1 MLKNLQELQSRCQ
14 EIEGLSVST
23 IANQL
28 GVNMPEN
35 LQRAKG
41 WLGQLIETY
50 LGATGGSHARH
61 DFPELGIEL
70 KTIPV
75 SKSGIP
81 IESTYV
87 CTVHSNEASLEW
99 RDSWVYKKLSTVLWV
114 PIDSE
119 SPLAERIVGKAI
131 LWKMDTK
138 TEEIL
143 RTDWEELMEIIQLGN
158 AHKLTASFGEYLH
171 IRPKAASSKV
181 RVDYIDSDSQKI
193 KIVPKGFYLRQAFTK
208 KIIAGQKTYVA

>member
-14 EIEGLSVST
+14 EIEGLSVAA

-28 GVNMPEN
+28 DLPMPEN

-50 LGATGGSHARH
+50 LGASGGSHARH

-70 KTIPV
+70 KTIPITN
-75 SKSGIP
+75 SDSP

-87 CTVHSNEASLEW
+87 CTVNSNEASIEW
-99 RDSWVYKKLSTVLWV
+99 RRSWVYKKLSKVLWV
-114 PIDSE
+114 PIKSE
-119 SPLAERIVGKAI
+119 APLADRIVSKPI
-131 LWKMDTK
+131 LWDMDPK
-138 TEEIL
+138 TEDVL
-143 RTDWEELMEIIQLGN
+143 RIDWEELMEMIQLGD

-171 IRPKAASSKV
+171 IRPKAANSKV
-181 RVDYIDSDSQKI
+181 RVDYIDSDSQKT
-193 KIVPKGFYLRQAFTK
+193 KIVPKGFYLRQAFTQ
-208 KIIAGQKTYVA
+208 KIIAEQKTCVV